1 MIKKGSDYMNVTET
15 IRSEL
20 DKMTKSEKRI
30 ATYFLSNQNDFAF
43 ETLDVLSQKI
53 NISTTSVI
61 RFCRKL
67 GFSGY
72 KSFQEE
78 IRLSYKNEPTLPD
91 KFKNMVEPYFDA
103 ILAKTLRNTID
114 CIEKTFSELSPK
126 AVSDAVAKITKAK
139 RVFCFGLKE
148 SYALAHYAY
157 TRFLT
162 IRSDVYMLTAGQG
175 GEIESLL
182 SLKKGDLCIFFL
194 FHRYTKQSPQILNEL
209 KKRGV
214 ENLLIT
220 SPPYEE
226 IEKDAE
232 VILPCFVDIN
242 GIKNSAAAPVCLI
255 DHLCN
260 AAAKE
265 GGNASL
271 EYMKEAELLF
281 KKFTF

>member
-1 MIKKGSDYMNVTET
+1 MKKGSDYMNITET
-15 IRSEL
+15 IKNEL

-30 ATYFLSNQNDFAF
+30 ATCFLSNQNDFAF
-43 ETLDVLSQKI
+43 ETLDVLAQKI

-61 RFCRKL
+61 RFCRRL

-72 KSFQEE
+72 KGFQEE
-78 IRLSYKNEPTLPD
+78 LRIGFKNELTLPD
-91 KFKNMVEPYFDA
+91 KFKKTVEPSRDA
-103 ILAKTLRNTID
+103 LLAKTLRCTVD

-126 AVSDAVAKITKAK
+126 SVSDAVSKITNAK

-162 IRSDVYMLTAGQG
+162 VRGDVYMLTAGQG

-182 SLKKGDLCIFFL
+182 SLREGDVCIFFL
-194 FHRYTKQSPQILNEL
+194 FHRYTGQSPQILCEL

-226 IEKDAE
+226 VEKEAA
-232 VILPCFVDIN
+232 VLLPCFVDIN

-255 DHLCN
+255 DYLCN
-260 AAAKE
+260 AVVAA
-265 GGNASL
+265 GGDKSL
-271 EYMKEAELLF
+271 EYMKDSELLY

>member
-1 MIKKGSDYMNVTET
+1 MKKGSDYMNITET
-15 IRSEL
+15 IKNEL

-30 ATYFLSNQNDFAF
+30 ATCFLSNQNDFAF
-43 ETLDVLSQKI
+43 ETLDVLAQKI

-72 KSFQEE
+72 KAFQEE
-78 IRLSYKNEPTLPD
+78 LRIGFKNELTLPD
-91 KFKNMVEPYFDA
+91 KFKKTVEPSRDA
-103 ILAKTLRNTID
+103 LLAKTL
-114 CIEKTFSELSPK
+114 SELS
-126 AVSDAVAKITKAK
+126 SDAIADAVTKINNAK

-162 IRSDVYMLTAGQG
+162 VRGDVYMLTAGQG

-182 SLKKGDLCIFFL
+182 SLREGDVCIFFL
-194 FHRYTKQSPQILNEL
+194 FHRYTGQSPQILCEL

-214 ENLLIT
+214 ETLLIT

-226 IEKDAE
+226 VEKEAA
-232 VILPCFVDIN
+232 VLLPCFVDIN

-255 DHLCN
+255 DYLCN
-260 AAAKE
+260 AVVAA
-265 GGNASL
+265 GGDKSL
-271 EYMKEAELLF
+271 EYMKDSELLY